1 MTLFRPHRIWSDT
14 LPLTWGHETRGS
26 QLCWARHVSPRV
38 LPASHCLGIVVTP
51 VTGASSRHTGASVG
65 DRDHTSRGREIQ
77 ERGEASVGPASHT
90 ASVTPQAAPQ
100 STLLRIMLLKSAL
113 SQTGR
118 VTGDRVQRKCPA
130 PMARWLLLLSG
141 ITCIILATV
150 APQTIKQEMK
160 IIGSSQYLD
169 WWNTRECFSFS
180 LTQGIAELQ
189 FNV

>member
-1 MTLFRPHRIWSDT
+1 MRSRDT
-14 LPLTWGHETRGS
+14 WVSALLSETR
-26 QLCWARHVSPRV
+26 V
-38 LPASHCLGIVVTP
+38 PACT
-51 VTGASSRHTGASVG
+51 ASVSLS
-65 DRDHTSRGREIQ
+65 RDCCYSGHRSLVTSHRSLSRRPWPH

-113 SQTGR
+113 SQTGSR
-118 VTGDRVQRKCPA
+118 GNVPA

-169 WWNTRECFSFS
+169 WWNTFS